1 MVLFTNLKTKKLL
14 PDIPATTFT
23 NETATTTL
31 EISTTSVYRF
41 YNGTVTPSTICET
54 IAPATPVVT
63 EQWTTKGQIVI
74 TTTPI
79 KVANTT
85 PNSTK
90 ITGYNHN
97 SSKNITFCQK

>member
-1 MVLFTNLKTKKLL
+1 V
-14 PDIPATTFT
+14 
-23 NETATTTL
+23 
-31 EISTTSVYRF
+31 
-41 YNGTVTPSTICET
+41 ET

-63 EQWTTKGQIVI
+63 EQWTATKGQIVI

-97 SSKNITFCQK
+97 IVFKKHNISPKVMETKFMKLFRLETLLLQLQNYLFFV